1 MNKKEKEYID
11 VVMDKV
17 QKELSNT
24 GDVKKDTIDRIIRQ
38 VKPYRLN
45 RIKDYEKV
53 QTYFNSVLYFN
64 GEAGTEEEVRKKRE
78 LETCVEV
85 VNRELESRRA
95 RNRELS
101 KVDTNII
108 THAPYFVGGSQ
119 KRKQRGRE
127 DGYIKIEKGG
137 VRKLRYENDTGE
149 MLTSVDAYTLLALFN
164 MWERQEYSEWIVFT
178 EHQLL
183 KTMGLEGGGKQYEII
198 RRSLEKLWNTSIV
211 MYEAYDVASG
221 KREVTKRFKLI
232 EADRIS
238 KELSKKGDLRSKTY
252 EIQFSKHINASIEGG
267 YYSLISLAVY
277 GELEVPTARGL
288 YLMMTGIKDM
298 DTNETY
304 IQEDGSIKISLTE
317 VYDTLYLES
326 ARYRNRN
333 LVIKGCEELKSVGVV
348 DGYSFTYK
356 GKREDEI
363 IITPTEWQLD
373 VIRKNPREEVEQLTM
388 DYID

>member
-1 MNKKEKEYID
+1 MNKEEKDYID
-11 VVMDKV
+11 VVMNKV
-17 QKELSNT
+17 EEELVKNKGEKKETVERVLRQIKPVRLS
-24 GDVKKDTIDRIIRQ
+24 
-38 VKPYRLN
+38 
-45 RIKDYEKV
+45 RIKDYGTV
-53 QTYFNSVLYFN
+53 LTYFNSVIHFN
-64 GEAGTEEEVRKKRE
+64 GKAETEEEKHKKKE
-78 LETCVEV
+78 LEVCIEV
-85 VNRELESRRA
+85 VNRMLESRRA

-108 THAPYFVGGSQ
+108 THAPYFVGGNQ
-119 KRKQRGRE
+119 KRKKRGRD
-127 DGYIKIEKGG
+127 DGYIKIEKDG

-149 MLTSVDAYTLLALFN
+149 MLTTVDAHTLLALFN

-183 KTMGLEGGGKQYEII
+183 KTMGLDGGGKQYEIL
-198 RRSLEKLWNTSIV
+198 RRSIEKLWNTSVV

-232 EADRIS
+232 EADKIS
-238 KELSKKGDLRSKTY
+238 KELSKRGDLRSKTY

-277 GELEVPTARGL
+277 GELDVPTARGL
-288 YLMMTGIKDM
+288 YLLMTGIHDM
-298 DTNETY
+298 DTNESY
-304 IQEDGSIKISLTE
+304 MQEDGSIKVSLTE

-326 ARYRNRN
+326 ARYRNRD
-333 LVIKGCEELKSVGVV
+333 LVIKGCEELKNVGVV
-348 DGYSFTYK
+348 DDYSFTYK

-363 IITPTEWQLD
+363 IITPSEWQLD

-388 DYID
+388 EDIE